1 MQRQRAEGA
10 ITLIRYIIKFG
21 SAPGDLSELPS
32 LFHDRDQ
39 VTQAAPIAKR
49 LLNLA
54 KELANNMCTAG
65 AYHGNIPWTCIHS
78 TPWMI
83 PKGLPHN
90 PNALVSQEEFFE
102 DKDM

>member
-65 AYHGNIPWTCIHS
+65 AYDLWRSVCLNGAIMISNRE
-78 TPWMI
+78 TP
-83 PKGLPHN
+83 PAFLSKSKL
-90 PNALVSQEEFFE
+90 
-102 DKDM
+102 KY